1 MKIVSVAKGLS
12 LFVILVSRLGA
23 LEVEIDLTND
33 SGTLGE
39 LFNDVSSGT
48 FLVPGGSGLEIT
60 IEALSTDSSLN
71 SNVGSPNRLGINST
85 LSGEDADDFDVG
97 EFVEFSFSKSVEVTS
112 LDFVSFGA
120 GETFSFAGQ
129 SITGAQNL
137 YAVPS
142 PVSIAANTSFRLES
156 ISGTMG
162 LQAITLNVVPEPSE
176 TAAVFGIAGM
186 LFVFRHRRR
195 RAHVRRS

>member
-1 MKIVSVAKGLS
+1 MKIVSVVKGLS

-48 FLVPGGSGLEIT
+48 FLV
-60 IEALSTDSSLN
+60 TDSSLN

-112 LDFVSFGA
+112 LDFVGFGA